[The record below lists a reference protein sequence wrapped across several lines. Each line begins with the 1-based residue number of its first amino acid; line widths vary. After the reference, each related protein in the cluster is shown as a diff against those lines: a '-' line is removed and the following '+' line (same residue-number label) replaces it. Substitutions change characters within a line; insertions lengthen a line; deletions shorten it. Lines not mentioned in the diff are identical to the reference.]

1 VSAGARGTVE
11 LIEARGLARLAGAQ
25 HPRTRTAAI
34 AAAERLK
41 NARAI
46 ILLDTADLAQARR
59 PFLHWDV

>member
-1 VSAGARGTVE
+1 M
-11 LIEARGLARLAGAQ
+11 
-25 HPRTRTAAI
+25 

-46 ILLDTADLAQARR
+46 ILLDPADLAQARR